1 METPRCNGWLKTY
14 AFNKAVGPV
23 KFNYLN
29 LSVERLRELWN
40 YLTGKKQQPCYFPR
54 YSVLLFILAFAAIAF
69 IYDYHHILVKPPQS
83 LHHWRQAD
91 CLSLTQHY
99 FEDEVPFLSPQMHNL
114 GTTGN
119 GKTMSDFP
127 LIYYGIGKIWQLTGK
142 HYFIYRSLVLLL
154 FFTSL
159 LYWFK
164 FLEKELNDTLLPLF
178 TSLLLFS
185 SPTMVYYA
193 ANFLMDIPAFSMALL
208 GFVFFMKYWGNG
220 KTRHLV
226 FSCVFYTL
234 GGLLKV
240 SALLSF
246 FAVMAGL
253 ILSLLPNNSKP
264 GNKQKDYRA
273 LVSMMALLGVCTLW
287 FLYSARYNTQNN
299 SGIFLVGIL
308 PIWDLNVAEIDRVF
322 HAIAQHIKW
331 DYFRIET
338 QIVWVFLWLITLF
351 NFKKL
356 PPLLAAA
363 NLLMPLGMAGFSA
376 LFFQALK
383 DHDYYTVNLFIAVPV
398 LITSLLFLLKHLHPQ
413 WRYSWGIKLLCL
425 AFLVHNIDFSRRRME
440 SRYHPEGWQN
450 KRYSEILVH
459 YSALDGY
466 LSQLNISKNDRILS
480 ISDNSINI
488 TLQAMNRKGWTAYE
502 PLKTDTTR
510 FSQKIKLGARYVIA
524 ETHDCPPDAPW
535 MQFIEK
541 QVGLFHGIAVFKIK
555 TRP

>member
-1 METPRCNGWLKTY
+1 
-14 AFNKAVGPV
+14 
-23 KFNYLN
+23 
-29 LSVERLRELWN
+29 VERLRELWN
-40 YLTGKKQQPCYFPR
+40 YLTGKKQLPCHFPR
-54 YSVLLFILAFAAIAF
+54 YSAVLFILAFAAIAF
-69 IYDYHHILVKPPQS
+69 TYDYHHILVKPPQS

-127 LIYYGIGKIWQLTGK
+127 LIYYGIGKIWQLTGR

-178 TSLLLFS
+178 TSLLLFT
-185 SPTMVYYA
+185 SPTLVYYA
-193 ANFLMDIPAFSMALL
+193 ANFLMDIPAFSMALM
-208 GFVFFMKYWGNG
+208 GFVFFMRF
-220 KTRHLV
+220 TRQNNPV
-226 FSCVFYTL
+226 FLGTSCVLYAL

-240 SALLSF
+240 SALISFLGLLASIPIAMIWEKRAANNIRKNIGVFAAMLS
-246 FAVMAGL
+246 VLM
-253 ILSLLPNNSKP
+253 
-264 GNKQKDYRA
+264 
-273 LVSMMALLGVCTLW
+273 VCGFW
-287 FLYSARYNTQNN
+287 FLYSAHYNTQNN

-308 PIWDLNVAEIDRVF
+308 PIWELSTTEIGQVLDAVG
-322 HAIAQHIKW
+322 QHIKW

-338 QIVWVFLWLITLF
+338 QWVLVLLWLATLF
-351 NFKKL
+351 NLKKI
-356 PPLLAAA
+356 PINLAVA

-398 LITSLLFLLKHLHPQ
+398 LITSLVFLLKHLQPQ

-425 AFLVHNIDFSRRRME
+425 AFLIHNIDFSRRRME

-450 KRYSEILVH
+450 KRYAEVLVH
-459 YSALDGY
+459 YPGLDEY
-466 LSQLNISKNDRILS
+466 LLKLGIQKDERIIS
-480 ISDNSINI
+480 ISDKSINI

-502 PLKTDTTR
+502 PLKTDTAR
-510 FSQKIKLGARYVIA
+510 FSQKIALGARYVLA
-524 ETHDCPPDAPW
+524 EKNDYTTNAPW
-535 MQFIEK
+535 MKFIEK
-541 QVGLFHGIAVFKIK
+541 QVGIYNGIAVFKIK
-555 TRP
+555 KRP